1 MIQWKPKQIIEFE
14 DLGSPEL
21 EITQPEFLSIR
32 FRDGDTYRDLAL
44 GLICFLER
52 KHGTSPFF
60 NPETLLPSRYD
71 VVIKLVYMLY
81 DESNLS
87 RKTIVRRFRNFQK
100 FIYWSDKEGA
110 VIFSSADNDKDVL
123 KQYSG
128 YRKDKYQR
136 GELKDSTYALTLNE
150 TIKILGKYWGDPS
163 FDRLRVKHTNKDK
176 EPTRP
181 QDDDAIGYANA
192 WLYSVFN
199 DFSDF
204 VLENRS
210 CPVELNVPVRAKWS
224 VEKLFGFP
232 VNRIFMPPHVLERRN
247 ELDRPAWFIDYE
259 NGTINPDKPKSGEYT
274 KGVRDYWI
282 GGVKR
287 LENSIFEADQDH
299 SKFRYIIAQFA
310 MNAFFY
316 LFLSDTGK
324 NLQTVIDLKWS
335 GNLEP
340 EQTRQGF
347 RGYKNRASKEILF
360 EIEFKFFEYFK
371 KFIKLREWVL
381 NGNECDY
388 LFFNIRNS
396 NNGVDFLS
404 PKKIDS
410 NHYKHVY
417 KWFKSIDPHI
427 PNFNSKQAR
436 ANSNEYWNRN
446 TTPVIAAEHHDHS
459 RIVHEES
466 YSLGSEGKAAEELST
481 FFESLVAK
489 PTENVVDHRLGAC
502 VNPDNPEKRNN
513 TLRLEEPDCSKPYSC
528 LGCKHFRTHIDD
540 NDVRKLFS
548 CLWLIERTAH
558 LSDSDDH
565 FEHVFGETIRIIN
578 SLIDEIRIKG
588 NDEADLIDRIRS
600 EVFEE
605 GKLSQYFNDQFEML
619 AELGMVSYE

>member
-32 FRDGDTYRDLAL
+32 FRDDARYRDLAV

-52 KHGTSPFF
+52 KRAKSPFF

-71 VVIKLVYMLY
+71 VVRKLVYMLY
-81 DESNLS
+81 DDSNLS
-87 RKTIVRRFRNFQK
+87 NNTILSRFLDFQK
-100 FIYWSDKEGA
+100 FIDWSDKEGA

-128 YRKDKYQR
+128 YLKDQYQR
-136 GELKDSTYALTLNE
+136 GELKDSTYTNTLNG
-150 TIKILGKYWGDPS
+150 TIKKLSQYWGDPS
-163 FDRLRVKHTNKDK
+163 FDRLLVKYTNKDS

-181 QDDDAIGYANA
+181 QDDDAVGYANA
-192 WLYSVFN
+192 WLYSVFS

-210 CPVELNVPVRAKWS
+210 CPVELTVPARAKWS

-232 VNRIFMPPHVLERRN
+232 ATRIFMPPHVLERRS
-247 ELDRPAWFIDYE
+247 ELKRPTWHIDYE
-259 NGTINPDKPKSGEYT
+259 NGTINRSNPESGEYT
-274 KGVRDYWI
+274 TGIRYLWETR
-282 GGVKR
+282 VK
-287 LENSIFEADQDH
+287 EMDHQMSEADQNH
-299 SKFRYIIAQFA
+299 SKFRYFIAQYA

-335 GNLEP
+335 GDLERG
-340 EQTRQGF
+340 QTRQGF

-360 EIEFKFFEYFK
+360 EIDFKFFEHFK
-371 KFIKLREWVL
+371 KFIKLREWML
-381 NGNECDY
+381 NGNDCDY
-388 LFFNIRNS
+388 LFFTIRNCKS
-396 NNGVDFLS
+396 LFLS
-404 PKKIDS
+404 PRKIPYT
-410 NHYKHVY
+410 HYQTTY
-417 KWFKSIDPHI
+417 KWFKSIDPRI

-446 TTPVIAAEHHDHS
+446 ETPVIAAEHHDHS
-459 RIVHEES
+459 RRVHEES

-489 PTENVVDHRLGAC
+489 PTENVVDYRLGAC
-502 VNPDNPEKRNN
+502 VNFDNPEKRDN

-528 LGCKHFRTHIDD
+528 LGCKHFRMHIDD

-565 FEHVFGETIRIIN
+565 FEHVFGETVRLIN

-588 NDEADLIDRIRS
+588 NDEADLIYRIRS

-605 GKLSQYFNDQFEML
+605 GKLSHYFNDQFEML